1 MGDDVPAPSVPM
13 TAAGIA
19 PRVRDRPRG
28 GRRRTVRRP
37 PQPRTCTWGPP
48 GSSTPPCRNRRQVL
62 AWYAKGRAQGRR
74 ATVSEVEVHGNALLV
89 GLRLDDGAERWQI
102 MRVGEDGVNDI
113 RGYDNRPSAQLAL

>member
-1 MGDDVPAPSVPM
+1 MGDEVPAPSVPM

-19 PRVRDRPRG
+19 PRVRAVLEAADVEQVSTLLSPN
-28 GRRRTVRRP
+28 VK
-37 PQPRTCTWGPP
+37 WGPP
-48 GSSTPPCRNRRQVL
+48 GSSTPPCRTRRQVL

-74 ATVSEVEVHGNALLV
+74 ATVSEVQVHGNALLV

-113 RGYDNRPSAQLAL
+113 RCYDNRPSAQLAL